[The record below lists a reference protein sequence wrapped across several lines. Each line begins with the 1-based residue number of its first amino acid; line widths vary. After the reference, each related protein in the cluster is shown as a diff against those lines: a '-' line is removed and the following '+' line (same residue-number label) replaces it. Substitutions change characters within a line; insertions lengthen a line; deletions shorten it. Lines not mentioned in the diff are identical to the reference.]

1 MRLATP
7 ELGNLSLDFLHTL
20 RRSRGGLLDL
30 VRTPEALAA
39 WLFTHAGEPASHLQ
53 EPLPPPDGRRLL
65 DEARR
70 LRRDV
75 GLLVAT
81 YARSG
86 SLDEAAAYGINRVL
100 EGCPRTARL
109 VTEAGSPALVE
120 RTRGLDFLSA
130 LGPVAEAAARLV
142 TTVEPARIRR
152 CSSEQCG
159 AWFVDRSK
167 GNRRRWCSMA
177 GCGNRQKAAVH
188 RSRSG

>member
-1 MRLATP
+1 MRLSTP
-7 ELGNLSLDFLHTL
+7 ELGNLSLDFLHTV
-20 RRSRGGLLDL
+20 RRSRGSVLDL

-39 WLFTHAGEPASHLQ
+39 WLFTHAGEPAAHLQ

-65 DEARR
+65 DEGRR

-81 YARSG
+81 YARTG
-86 SLDEAAAYGINRVL
+86 SLDDAATYGINRVL

-109 VTEAGSPALVE
+109 VTDGGRPAIVE
-120 RTRGLDFLSA
+120 RTQARDFLAA

-142 TTVEPARIRR
+142 ATVEPGRIRQ
-152 CSSEQCG
+152 CSSDRCG
-159 AWFVDRSK
+159 AWFVDSSK

-177 GCGNRQKAAVH
+177 SCGNRQKASAH